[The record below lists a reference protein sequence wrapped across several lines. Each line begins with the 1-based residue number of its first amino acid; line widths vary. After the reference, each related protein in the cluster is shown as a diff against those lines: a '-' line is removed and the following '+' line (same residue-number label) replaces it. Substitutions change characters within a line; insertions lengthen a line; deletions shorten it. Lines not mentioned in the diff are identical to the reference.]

1 MVGND
6 SYAAM
11 DFEWQPDID
20 SFMQLAQLIGLIDKT
35 IDEADVGEFVAY
47 WCGRSETLKTPYQWH
62 LAFTQNMKRKRTAFG
77 AGRKVERMG
86 NQLVP
91 KQARIEIDDNV
102 RQLKEKYGKKS

>member
-6 SYAAM
+6 SYAPM

-35 IDEADVGEFVAY
+35 LDEADVGEFVAY
-47 WCGRSETLKTPYQWH
+47 WCGRPETMKTPYQWH
-62 LAFTQNMKRKRTAFG
+62 LTFTQNMKRKRTAYG
-77 AGRKVERMG
+77 VGRKVERMG

-91 KQARIEIDDNV
+91 KQAKVEIDDNA
-102 RQLKEKYGKKS
+102 RLLQQKYGKKP